1 MSSSAFIAQA
11 HERMWLKQT
20 CERVCDVR
28 NEYKWNPA
36 NIGEVFLALL
46 HHVMLHWSLLASQT
60 TLCWS
65 SVHREKHAKQRL
77 VVFRLILAS
86 SADSCRF
93 SGALQFLLDRA
104 AANDLCVLTTKNGIT
119 PKELLLNRFTSLF
132 S

>member
-77 VVFRLILAS
+77 VVFRLILVAS
-86 SADSCRF
+86 VDSCRF
-93 SGALQFLLDRA
+93 NGPLLFLLDSVVMFGV
-104 AANDLCVLTTKNGIT
+104 CY
-119 PKELLLNRFTSLF
+119 
-132 S
+132 